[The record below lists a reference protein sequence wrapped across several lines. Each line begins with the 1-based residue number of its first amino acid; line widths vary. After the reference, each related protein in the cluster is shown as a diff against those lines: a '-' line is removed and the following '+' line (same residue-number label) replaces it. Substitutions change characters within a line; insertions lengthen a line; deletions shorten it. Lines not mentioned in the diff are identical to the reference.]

1 MHFVYPN
8 CCPHWIEF
16 QAGKAVEKRMTLAL
30 RGFECGGQYS
40 GKEKFKA
47 CIKAAEKLCV
57 SINMDPIHEFFS
69 PALCIRDLGHWFY
82 I

>member
-1 MHFVYPN
+1 
-8 CCPHWIEF
+8 
-16 QAGKAVEKRMTLAL
+16 MTLAL

-69 PALCIRDLGHWFY
+69 PALCIRDLGH
-82 I
+82 